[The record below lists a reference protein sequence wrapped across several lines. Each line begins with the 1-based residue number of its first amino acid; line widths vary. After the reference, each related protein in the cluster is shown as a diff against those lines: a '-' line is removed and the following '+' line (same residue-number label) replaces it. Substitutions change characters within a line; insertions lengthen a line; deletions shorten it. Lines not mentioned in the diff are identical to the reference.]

1 MRRNIK
7 INPNDF
13 DLYDNAIVQDQ
24 NLIIEKSDTKSKK
37 IIRVA
42 SSRYSLRWIKEVENV
57 YKYKLKDYSQKLENR
72 NLKILLVTRPFFTQ
86 KSWEKIYKKLKEIK
100 NIDLRIKLK
109 PRGQFKP
116 LHIQDNI
123 INEYNTS
130 ELINWADV
138 VVSHSSSILV
148 EAVIKFKRV
157 LFLNFL
163 FDLEKKKKINY
174 IFEDTEV
181 VEYMNS
187 FEQLIN
193 RLKILRSNND
203 FEFLEKYQR
212 SRTDFLQSNIDKD
225 YFTES
230 KDLNKELLQIYLN

>member
-1 MRRNIK
+1 MI
-7 INPNDF
+7 
-13 DLYDNAIVQDQ
+13 
-24 NLIIEKSDTKSKK
+24 
-37 IIRVA
+37 
-42 SSRYSLRWIKEVENV
+42 
-57 YKYKLKDYSQKLENR
+57 LK
-72 NLKILLVTRPFFTQ
+72 
-86 KSWEKIYKKLKEIK
+86 
-100 NIDLRIKLK
+100 
-109 PRGQFKP
+109 
-116 LHIQDNI
+116 
-123 INEYNTS
+123 
-130 ELINWADV
+130 
-138 VVSHSSSILV
+138 
-148 EAVIKFKRV
+148 
-157 LFLNFL
+157 
-163 FDLEKKKKINY
+163 KKKKINY